1 MTTTPKLLLIS
12 GSARE
17 GSLNQRLVQ
26 LAGRKAQALGASVTS
41 VPAGAEPAGL

>member
-1 MTTTPKLLLIS
+1 MTTSPKLLLIS

-26 LAGRKAQALGASVTS
+26 LAGQLVVIFVAAQMDIENFL
-41 VPAGAEPAGL
+41 